1 MSRLF
6 SSNAYN
12 VLGLDTTVGQRG
24 ANKRAKEIVNLL
36 KIDELLAYDTDLK
49 ISKPTR
55 NESSIK
61 DALQRLTS
69 PSRRIKEYF
78 FWFEIE
84 NDNDE
89 SALKLLSQERYDEVI
104 LAWQGASE
112 KETGKA
118 FTAKKN
124 LAILAS
130 ILLIQGGQKKYLT
143 QSISLWRDLVESS
156 KFWSHFSKVY
166 ALNDEVGT
174 SESAMKEFKDQ
185 VVNDLSD
192 FYTEVSQLYKDN
204 SYYSL
209 FSKIFGVTGKKM
221 QNEVLSPIYD
231 KINNTASKLEGLNIS
246 EDNIISPEEVT
257 TLRRLMKQLQDE
269 FQNLKDLG
277 LYENSQS
284 KTMRDKAAEAIRTV
298 GLDLFNN
305 LSESTKTIALFNIAL
320 SITGTPGLRDRL
332 NADMKVVKK
341 SVTIEKVVKPINE
354 LLGEEKYP
362 EALELILSQQD
373 KHSKDKVITEYFN
386 TRIQWCV
393 TAIASEHFIESKN
406 LFEKNHY
413 ADAAPRFD
421 NVRDF
426 IDQYI
431 QYFDFNSE
439 TLASIISN
447 LQNMMSNVQPGTST
461 DNIDEYRQKIMTQAE
476 EAFSDEQLERTILVI
491 LVDSIIYGRFS
502 ELIPKIKKQNLS
514 NKVKGWI
521 WTIIIF
527 IVIAIIAGASHS
539 GSSSSGSS
547 SGSSSSCS
555 TELTAIKTQL
565 DSVEASM
572 KSYES
577 SGNNDAY
584 NNLVPQQNSLVNSYN
599 AKLQECQ

>member
-1 MSRLF
+1 MNYS
-6 SSNAYN
+6 
-12 VLGLDTTVGQRG
+12 V
-24 ANKRAKEIVNLL
+24 KRNIL
-36 KIDELLAYDTDLK
+36 K
-49 ISKPTR
+49 R
-55 NESSIK
+55 
-61 DALQRLTS
+61 
-69 PSRRIKEYF
+69 
-78 FWFEIE
+78 
-84 NDNDE
+84 
-89 SALKLLSQERYDEVI
+89 
-104 LAWQGASE
+104 
-112 KETGKA
+112 
-118 FTAKKN
+118 
-124 LAILAS
+124 
-130 ILLIQGGQKKYLT
+130 
-143 QSISLWRDLVESS
+143 
-156 KFWSHFSKVY
+156 
-166 ALNDEVGT
+166 
-174 SESAMKEFKDQ
+174 
-185 VVNDLSD
+185 
-192 FYTEVSQLYKDN
+192 
-204 SYYSL
+204 
-209 FSKIFGVTGKKM
+209 
-221 QNEVLSPIYD
+221 
-231 KINNTASKLEGLNIS
+231 
-246 EDNIISPEEVT
+246 
-257 TLRRLMKQLQDE
+257 
-269 FQNLKDLG
+269 
-277 LYENSQS
+277 
-284 KTMRDKAAEAIRTV
+284 
-298 GLDLFNN
+298 
-305 LSESTKTIALFNIAL
+305 
-320 SITGTPGLRDRL
+320 
-332 NADMKVVKK
+332 
-341 SVTIEKVVKPINE
+341 
-354 LLGEEKYP
+354 
-362 EALELILSQQD
+362 
-373 KHSKDKVITEYFN
+373 YFN